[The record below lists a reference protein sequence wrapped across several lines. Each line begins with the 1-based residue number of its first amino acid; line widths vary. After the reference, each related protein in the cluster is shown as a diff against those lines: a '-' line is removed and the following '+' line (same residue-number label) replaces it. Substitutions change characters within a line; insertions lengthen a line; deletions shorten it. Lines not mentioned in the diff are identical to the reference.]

1 MSIHHNEFSNSRII
15 KSELLQYL
23 DLIIERAKSVE
34 WCFLIGALIHIIVY
48 LVDVDGTK
56 KCMR

>member
-1 MSIHHNEFSNSRII
+1 MNLATAEW
-15 KSELLQYL
+15 QYL

-34 WCFLIGALIHIIVY
+34 WCFLIGALIHIVVY